1 MSHLRDIKKQTR
13 ALLAGLGP
21 DADGVGNALA
31 AAGVAGVTRSNR
43 SCPVA
48 LFLSATMGADPRI
61 RSVAVGPCTVV
72 VEVNAPRDLRPAGRL
87 VVQLPKPVR
96 RFVAQFDAG
105 HFPDLVRSPEVY
117 PTVHPEATGLPR
129 APVRPGGAGSAGVES
144 QRVVFGQ
151 PVS

>member
-31 AAGVAGVTRSNR
+31 AAGVAGATRSNR

-96 RFVAQFDAG
+96 RFVTQFDAG
-105 HFPDLVRSPEVY
+105 HFPDLVRPPEVH
-117 PTVHPEATGLPR
+117 PTVQAEASGPQR
-129 APVRPGGAGSAGVES
+129 APVVPGGAGSTG
-144 QRVVFGQ
+144 GQ
-151 PVS
+151 LHELVLP